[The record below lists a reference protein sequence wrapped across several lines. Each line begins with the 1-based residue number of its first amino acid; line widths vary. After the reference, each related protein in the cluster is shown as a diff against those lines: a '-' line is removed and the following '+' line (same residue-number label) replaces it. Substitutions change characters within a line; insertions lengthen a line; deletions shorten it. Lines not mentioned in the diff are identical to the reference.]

1 MTQLA
6 AKYRFLVSGT
16 DTGVGKTTIGC
27 GLAAAFRLRGMRI
40 GVMKPAE
47 TGCLAHDGELTALDA
62 IALREAAES
71 NDAIEL
77 VCPYRYET
85 PLAPAA
91 AAVIE
96 GMEPPELRRIAAIY
110 ERLAADRDVML
121 VEGAG
126 GLAVPITWR
135 ENYAD
140 LALALDLE
148 LILVVGN
155 RLGCINA
162 TVLSLAYAA
171 QRGVR
176 IKGYILN
183 DVETEYSPAVQTN
196 ARSLESLLPGRCLGL
211 TKYKHPLP
219 GEVCERVL
227 S

>member
-6 AKYRFLVSGT
+6 AKHRFLVSGT
-16 DTGVGKTTIGC
+16 DTGVGKTTVAC
-27 GLAAAFRLRGMRI
+27 GLAAAYRLRGMRV

-47 TGCLAHDGELTALDA
+47 TGCVAHDGELAALDA
-62 IALREAAES
+62 IALRGAAES

-77 VCPYRYET
+77 VCPYCYVT

-91 AAVIE
+91 AAFIE
-96 GMEPPELRRIAAIY
+96 GLEPPELRRIAAIY

-126 GLAVPITWR
+126 GLAVPLTWR

-183 DVETEYSPAVQTN
+183 DLETEYSPAAQTN
-196 ARSLESLLPGRCLGL
+196 ARSLESLLPGQCLGAM
-211 TKYKHPLP
+211 KYKHPLP
-219 GEVCERVL
+219 AEVCKRVL

>member
-1 MTQLA
+1 MA
-6 AKYRFLVSGT
+6 AKHRFLVSGT
-16 DTGVGKTTIGC
+16 DTGVGKTTVAC
-27 GLAAAFRLRGMRI
+27 GLATALKQRGMRV

-47 TGCLAHDGELTALDA
+47 TGCVPRDGELTALDA
-62 IALREAAES
+62 VALRVAAES
-71 NDAIEL
+71 NDAIDL
-77 VCPYRYET
+77 ICPYRYIA

-96 GMEPPELRRIAAIY
+96 GVGPPDLRRIAAIY
-110 ERLAADRDVML
+110 ERLAANRDVML

-126 GLAVPITWR
+126 GIAVPITWC

-162 TVLSLAYAA
+162 TVLSLTYAA

-183 DVETEYSPAVQTN
+183 HLEAEYSPAAQTN
-196 ARSLESLLPGRCLGL
+196 ARSLESLLPGQCLGVMS
-211 TKYKHPLP
+211 YKHPLP
-219 GEVCERVL
+219 AEICRRVL
-227 S
+227 TTGR

>member
-1 MTQLA
+1 LA

-16 DTGVGKTTIGC
+16 DTGVGKTTVGC
-27 GLAAAFRLRGMRI
+27 GLAAAFRMRGMRV

-47 TGCLAHDGELTALDA
+47 TGCVAHDGELTALDA
-62 IALREAAES
+62 VALRAAAES
-71 NDAIEL
+71 NDAIGL
-77 VCPYRYET
+77 VCPYRYVT

-91 AAVIE
+91 AAIVE
-96 GMEPPELRRIAAIY
+96 GLEPPALTRIAAIY

-148 LILVVGN
+148 LIVVVGN

-183 DVETEYSPAVQTN
+183 DLESEYSPAAQTN
-196 ARSLESLLPGRCLGL
+196 ARSLESLLPGQCLGVM
-211 TKYKHPLP
+211 KYQLP
-219 GEVCERVL
+219 MPAEVCERVL

>member
-1 MTQLA
+1 MTELA
-6 AKYRFLVSGT
+6 AKHRFLVSGT

-27 GLAAAFRLRGMRI
+27 GLAAAYRLRGMRV

-47 TGCLAHDGELTALDA
+47 TGCVAHDGELMALDA
-62 IALREAAES
+62 IALRAAAES

-77 VCPYRYET
+77 ICPYRYAT

-91 AAVIE
+91 AAVVE
-96 GMEPPELRRIAAIY
+96 DLDPPELRRIATIY

-162 TVLSLAYAA
+162 TILSLAYAA

-176 IKGYILN
+176 LKGYILN
-183 DVETEYSPAVQTN
+183 DLEAENSPAAQTN
-196 ARSLESLLPGRCLGL
+196 ARSLESLLPGRCLGV
-211 TKYKHPLP
+211 TKYKLP
-219 GEVCERVL
+219 MPAEICERVL